1 MEFAGAL
8 LGLSLL
14 AWSVV
19 FLRVHNVFA
28 GSVIFLIATTIF
40 PPEYLKLDVAG
51 LSLTIDRA
59 WLLIVAGQFT
69 WDLYCGKTN
78 WRNLTGSDAVLF
90 LFLSWLI
97 VRTLTTPIGK
107 EIQGQPST
115 VMHLING
122 YLAPV
127 FLYFLMR
134 HSRLKPIDAW
144 PAIGLVLIFGVYLSI
159 TAVLEITKQWSLVWP
174 PFIADP
180 TLGIHFGRARG
191 PMLQSVRLGMCL
203 CLCLA
208 ILWAFVL
215 RLNPNAKWAWLTTFS
230 LTPLFLL
237 GILLTYTRSIWM
249 GTIAVVVILM
259 STLLVGK
266 TRAIAL
272 GALVVSGAMGGLI
285 LGPSLVAFKR
295 EYSEAETLESTK
307 MRGAFAYVSVEMFKD
322 RPITGFGFNQ
332 FQVHNR
338 PYLDDRRTSIRL
350 ESIRGYVHHN
360 SYLSLLVDL
369 GLIGV
374 ILFAFVAWSQI
385 RNGWTLLHHPLSEP
399 FGKSAAILGFCML
412 AVHAIQMAFHEVSFS
427 SIEYTIL
434 AFSLGMVQVYRDE
447 LIRKT
452 ELLREAS
459 TQSAS
464 TSIALMPT
472 ASTE

>member
-14 AWSVV
+14 TWSVV

-40 PPEYLKLDVAG
+40 PPEYLKLEVAG
-51 LSLTIDRA
+51 LSLTVDRA

-69 WDLYCGKTN
+69 WDVYRGKTS

-90 LFLSWLI
+90 LFLCWLI

-107 EIQGQPST
+107 EIPGQPST

-144 PAIGLVLIFGVYLSI
+144 PAIVLILIFGIYLSI

-180 TLGIHFGRARG
+180 ALGIHFGRARG

-215 RLNPNAKWAWLTTFS
+215 RLNPNAKWAWMATLS
-230 LTPLFLL
+230 LTPLFML

-266 TRAIAL
+266 PRAIAL

-322 RPITGFGFNQ
+322 RPIAGFGFNQ

-369 GLIGV
+369 GLVGV
-374 ILFAFVAWSQI
+374 LLFALVAWSQI
-385 RNGWTLLHHPLSEP
+385 RNGWTLLHHPLSDP
-399 FGKSAAILGFCML
+399 FGQSAAILGFCML

-434 AFSLGMVQVYRDE
+434 AFSLGMVQVNRDE
-447 LIRKT
+447 LIRTT
-452 ELLREAS
+452 EVLRESS
-459 TQSAS
+459 T
-464 TSIALMPT
+464 P
-472 ASTE
+472 